1 MMFRLRGGFRNKN
14 TAGETLRFSGCVFCY
29 FAPGSGLVCAVGLC
43 VGGGDRSG
51 LFCRCGG
58 CRGLGCFVILLSFIL
73 AGLWV
78 WTEYGFLQEIGR
90 IV

>member
-1 MMFRLRGGFRNKN
+1 MILVVFFFLVLLFTGFYTIFRDEK
-14 TAGETLRFSGCVFCY
+14 
-29 FAPGSGLVCAVGLC
+29 
-43 VGGGDRSG
+43 
-51 LFCRCGG
+51 G